1 MHDFPD
7 IINSQIVSSEYDIFW
22 SKADALSELS
32 PRPVLVAT
40 SPFTP
45 GSAEEEQLKKM
56 LAACQL
62 KESDYH
68 LVPFDETTQIA
79 WHWLRDEWHLKAV
92 LLLGVGPTQLGVSAQ
107 LMPHQLSRFGNCTW
121 IVTDSLTR
129 LIQRPEIKTHLWN
142 YGLKPAFVDKVY
154 G

>member
-22 SKADALSELS
+22 TKADVLSELS

-40 SPFTP
+40 LPFTP

-56 LAACQL
+56 LVACQL
-62 KESDYH
+62 KETDYH
-68 LVPFDETTQIA
+68 LVHVAESFQIA
-79 WHWLRDEWHLKAV
+79 WHRLRDEWQLKAV
-92 LLLGVGPTQLGVSAQ
+92 LLLGVSPTQLGVSAQ

-121 IVTDSLTR
+121 IVTDNLTT
-129 LIQRPEIKTHLWN
+129 LMQRPEIKAHLWN